1 VLLIVLWSCGGA
13 AYSMRPAEE
22 AEAEHHSPMSETDN
36 YIIEFTQVGG
46 SVKVTAVDPR
56 TMTEVSIVGG
66 PQYSQEFLT
75 RQAVKKLEYVLSKR
89 IEKGQ

>member
-1 VLLIVLWSCGGA
+1 
-13 AYSMRPAEE
+13 
-22 AEAEHHSPMSETDN
+22 MSGTDN

-66 PQYSQEFLT
+66 AQYSREFLT
-75 RQAVKKLEYVLSKR
+75 RQAVKKLEYMLAKKR
-89 IEKGQ
+89 DAGG